1 MATACF
7 GLVTFFPLRP
17 LRSFPRFISCISV
30 FTCCPAFGPYLRLL
44 DLAGDLRADLLDLD
58 LAVALLVDRLDAD
71 LVFPRLVDARFAA
84 RFVVLRERAF
94 VLLRDLLLA
103 DVAFE
108 RDLERDFV
116 AAMLCL
122 LESSPAH
129 IETVAALCKV
139 GMVF

>member
-1 MATACF
+1 MAMACF

-17 LRSFPRFISCISV
+17 LRSLPRFISCISV
-30 FTCCPAFGPYLRLL
+30 FTCCPAFGPYLRLP
-44 DLAGDLRADLLDLD
+44 DFAGDLRAVLLDRD
-58 LAVALLVDRLDAD
+58 FAVALLLDRLDAD

-84 RFVVLRERAF
+84 RFAGLFVVLRERAV

-103 DVAFE
+103 DVALE

-122 LESSPAH
+122 LRVLLPH
-129 IETVAALCKV
+129 
-139 GMVF
+139 